1 MVRLALL
8 LKLCDLLFCSIITP
22 TDSDGCASRKLND
35 SLDLIFTDI
44 IGVEKL
50 RDASG
55 AHQSRYRLDT
65 LRLRRFLFDFKCLDY
80 RR

>member
-8 LKLCDLLFCSIITP
+8 LKLCDLFCSIITP
-22 TDSDGCASRKLND
+22 PDSDCCASRKLND

-65 LRLRRFLFDFKCLDY
+65 LAKDVSFSILNV
-80 RR
+80 